1 MAFAQ
6 KITPALFLSLGASFG
21 AQAQSSVTMYGL
33 FDISFGSFQNSY
45 NGSAANPR
53 TTQVA
58 SNPMTTSYFGFKGIE
73 DLGSGLK
80 ALFTLESFFRGDTG
94 ASGRVPGAKPDVFWA
109 RNANVA
115 LASDFGKVTLGRMD
129 NLLFQQA
136 LTFNP
141 LGGAFGFSPTIRLT
155 YGGPWGNDKGDSG
168 WGNSLMYTT
177 PNLGGFTGAVQW
189 QAGETSATTGEGN
202 SVGLSGTYTIGG
214 FSIGAGFQSV
224 KAAEAPKADLA
235 SGQKQTLAL
244 LGLSYDFGV
253 VKLFGQ
259 YGQFKNK
266 GFTLNADKID
276 TKLYQVGASVP
287 VTASGKVLVSY
298 GESKESAV
306 EGGTT
311 PDVDHSIFT
320 LAYDHFLSKRTDVYA
335 AYMLDDEDQAG
346 WKKGNTFA
354 VGIRHRF

>member
-1 MAFAQ
+1 MVFA
-6 KITPALFLSLGASFG
+6 KKFTPAFLLTLGGACFG
-21 AQAQSSVTMYGL
+21 AHAQSSVTMYGL

-45 NGSAANPR
+45 NGSLANPR
-53 TTQVA
+53 TTQVNA
-58 SNPMTTSYFGFKGIE
+58 NPMTTSYVGFKGAE
-73 DLGSGLK
+73 DLGNGLK
-80 ALFTLESFFRGDTG
+80 ALFTLESFFRGDIG
-94 ASGRVPGAKPDVFWA
+94 ASGRSGTDVFWA

-115 LASDFGKVTLGRMD
+115 LAGDFGKVSLGRMD
-129 NLLFQQA
+129 NLLFLQA
-136 LTFNP
+136 LSFNP

-155 YGGPWGNDKGDSG
+155 YGAFGNDKGDSG
-168 WGNSLMYTT
+168 WSNAVMYAT
-177 PNLGGFTGAVQW
+177 PNLAGFTGAVQW
-189 QAGETSATTGEGN
+189 QAGETSSTTGEGN
-202 SVGLSGTYTIGG
+202 SVGVSGTYTVGG
-214 FSIGAGFQSV
+214 FSIGAGYQSA
-224 KAAEAPKADLA
+224 KSAELPKANLA
-235 SGQKQTLAL
+235 SGQKQTFAL
-244 LGLSYDFGV
+244 LGASYDFGV

-259 YGQFKNK
+259 YGQYKND
-266 GFTLNADKID
+266 GFTANADKID

-287 VTASGKVLVSY
+287 VGTAGKVLVSY

>member
-6 KITPALFLSLGASFG
+6 KITPAILLSLGACFG
-21 AQAQSSVTMYGL
+21 AHAQSSVTMYGL

-45 NGSAANPR
+45 SGSTANPR

-58 SNPMTTSYFGFKGIE
+58 SNPMTTSFIGFKGSE
-73 DLGSGLK
+73 DLGDGLK
-80 ALFTLESFFRGDTG
+80 ALFTLESFFRGDIG
-94 ASGRVPGAKPDVFWA
+94 ASGRNGSDVFWA

-115 LASDFGKVTLGRMD
+115 LAGGFGKVALGRMD
-129 NLLFQQA
+129 NLLFLQA

-155 YGGPWGNDKGDSG
+155 YGTPWGNDKGDSG
-168 WGNSLMYTT
+168 WSNAVMYTT
-177 PNLGGFTGAVQW
+177 PTMGGFTGAVQW
-189 QAGETSATTGEGN
+189 QAGETSTTTGESN
-202 SVGLSGTYTIGG
+202 SAGLSGTYVLGG
-214 FSIGAGFQSV
+214 FSIGAGYQVV
-224 KAAEAPKADLA
+224 KSAELPKGNLA
-235 SGQKQTLAL
+235 LDQKQTLAL
-244 LGLSYDFGV
+244 LGASYDFGV

-287 VTASGKVLVSY
+287 VTSAGKVLVSY